1 MTHIMFEVKIG
12 KKWVMIPKEDRVWK
26 SVTSVSG
33 RKDCIVTNRPNRDI
47 VRYLVTED
55 KSK

>member
-12 KKWVMIPKEDRVWK
+12 KKWVMIPKEDKVWK
-26 SVTSVSG
+26 SVKSVSG